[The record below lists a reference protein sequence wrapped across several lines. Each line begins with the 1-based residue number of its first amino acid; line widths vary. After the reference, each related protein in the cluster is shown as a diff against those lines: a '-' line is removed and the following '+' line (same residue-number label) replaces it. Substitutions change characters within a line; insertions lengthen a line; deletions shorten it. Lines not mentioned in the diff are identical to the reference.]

1 MPSSVDLEHL
11 EENINGEFMKFLQ
24 SGGIDTNNFSE
35 LAKIKHNTFEAA
47 LIHVYKTLFK
57 PDTTQINNQLSLLPY
72 NDNNIF
78 NKLIDIYINLC
89 TMCDKSNGY
98 EGFCTLTG
106 YSSRKIQY
114 WKEDELNPERMRALE
129 KLQKNRQHLLINRLQ
144 DNIVGAVAVANNA
157 EEVGLMWAQ
166 KSTPQI
172 QNNTVYLMPGES
184 IRERLKQEKPA
195 EISKSG

>member
-1 MPSSVDLEHL
+1 
-11 EENINGEFMKFLQ
+11 
-24 SGGIDTNNFSE
+24 
-35 LAKIKHNTFEAA
+35 
-47 LIHVYKTLFK
+47 
-57 PDTTQINNQLSLLPY
+57 
-72 NDNNIF
+72 
-78 NKLIDIYINLC
+78 
-89 TMCDKSNGY
+89 MCDKSNGY

-166 KSTPQI
+166 KNTPQI

-184 IRERLKQEKPA
+184 IKERLKQEKPA